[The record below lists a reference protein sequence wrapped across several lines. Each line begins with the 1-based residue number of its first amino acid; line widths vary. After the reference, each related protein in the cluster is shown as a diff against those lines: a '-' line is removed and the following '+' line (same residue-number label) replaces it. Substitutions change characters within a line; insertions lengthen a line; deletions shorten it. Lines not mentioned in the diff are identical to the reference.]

1 MARQR
6 TYAPSNYSSSTA
18 KSFSG
23 STATKSAQDNR
34 STYNREKARTSQYT
48 AYTPQQ
54 IKSGKIN
61 EARLTKISDAKR
73 LTDLKYEPKKT
84 GLVTIDIL
92 SSFLGK
98 RSFDT
103 NKPYFQKNV
112 GGKYINGV
120 LSNYKASP
128 EDYKKYIRDRSLGKV
143 DAYGRTITESN
154 RPDSPKPTI
163 LKKNIG
169 GQTVQTTKAK
179 VEENKTKSKK
189 EYDERQTKK
198 KGRIKNTLTSSQG
211 VTKTSADYSLGLKSL
226 LGQVV

>member
-1 MARQR
+1 MR
-6 TYAPSNYSSSTA
+6 TRENYRTDSNYTSNSYNAGLSSSQK
-18 KSFSG
+18 KSTSSNTGNNGRESG
-23 STATKSAQDNR
+23 AALNRTQKVPTKVLANQ
-34 STYNREKARTSQYT
+34 
-48 AYTPQQ
+48 
-54 IKSGKIN
+54 
-61 EARLTKISDAKR
+61 ARLTKISDAKR

-128 EDYKKYIRDRSLGKV
+128 EDYKRYIRDRSLGKV